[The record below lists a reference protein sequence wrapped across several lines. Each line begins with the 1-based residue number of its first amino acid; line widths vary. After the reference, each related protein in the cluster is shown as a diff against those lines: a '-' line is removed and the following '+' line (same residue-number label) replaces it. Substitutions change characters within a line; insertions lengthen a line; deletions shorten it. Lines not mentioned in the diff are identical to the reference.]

1 MTNNSLKNRTILISG
16 ASIAGPALAY
26 WLSRYGFKPTI
37 VERAPAPRAG
47 GNAIDIRGGSRA
59 VVERMGIMPAI
70 RQALTNQRGMSFV
83 DSSNRPQATMGV
95 ELFGGEGLV
104 SDFEILRGDL
114 VQILYEATRDTTEY
128 IFHDTITALSENE
141 EGIQVTFE
149 KGQPRIFDL
158 VLGADGLHSTV
169 RQLSF
174 GAESEFSRHL
184 GYYISIFTAANHLQ
198 LDRWQLVY
206 NMPGKL
212 AGVYT
217 AHQNSEVK
225 AMFLFA
231 SSPLQYDRHNSEEQ
245 KKILTRVFANEGWE
259 IPRLLNAMDDAP
271 DFYFDSI
278 SLIQMERWSKGRIAL
293 VGDAGY
299 CPSPLSGQG
308 TNLALVGAY
317 VLAGELA
324 AAAGEYQTAF
334 ARYEEKMRGYVE
346 KNQKAAVDGGKWF
359 IPPTQSMIRL
369 RNLNMRMLPYLPW
382 KGLIARA
389 IQKQTA
395 ITLQDY
401 TEAQASSGSA
411 SL

>member
-1 MTNNSLKNRTILISG
+1 MNKGTIKNRTILISG

-26 WLSRYGFKPTI
+26 WLNRYGFKPTV
-37 VERAPAPRAG
+37 VERAPAPRSG

-59 VVERMGIMPAI
+59 VAERMGIMPAVQRAI
-70 RQALTNQRGMSFV
+70 TNQRGMSFV
-83 DSSNRPQATMGV
+83 DSENRPQATMSV

-104 SDFEILRGDL
+104 SEFEILRGDL

-128 IFHDTITALSENE
+128 LFHDSITALGESE
-141 EGIQVTFE
+141 EGVHVTFE
-149 KGQPRIFDL
+149 KGQPRTFDL

-174 GAESEFSRHL
+174 GAESEFIRHL
-184 GYYISIFTAANHLQ
+184 GYYVSIFTAANHLQ

-212 AGVYT
+212 AGMYT

-225 AMFLFA
+225 AMFFFT
-231 SSPLQYDRHNSEEQ
+231 SPPLQYDRQNTGEQ
-245 KKILTRVFANEGWE
+245 KKILAKVFAGEGWE
-259 IPRLLNAMDDAP
+259 IPRLLTALDDAP

-278 SLIQMERWSKGRIAL
+278 SLIQMEHWSKGRIAL

-324 AAAGEYQTAF
+324 AAAGDYQVAF
-334 ARYEEKMRGYVE
+334 ARYEEEMRGYVE
-346 KNQKAAVDGGKWF
+346 KNQKAALDGGKWF
-359 IPPTQSMIRL
+359 LPSRQSMIWL

-395 ITLQDY
+395 IALKDY
-401 TEAQASSGSA
+401 ADAFSQVDLPA
-411 SL
+411 